1 MRSVPD
7 ALSKKRAEWDVAD
20 HQDGFWR
27 SYSTEE
33 DKARIN
39 SHYDRPA
46 EFFTTLTGGEW
57 NVYSCNLWEGAQ
69 TDTESQ
75 ERKLDLCASL
85 LDLRPGERVLDVGC
99 GWGGPLVYLAK
110 RYGVTGIGITPSP
123 RQAEHANRRALAYGV
138 PVAFQVRHW
147 REVEEPA
154 SFDAVYSDEVIV
166 HFSDLGGFFEKARGL
181 LKPGGRMLNKELHFA
196 SSRFMQVTRGMVFIN
211 KLAGET
217 GYYRTLHDELNLLD
231 RAGFDIV
238 RIEQMALSDYQ
249 RTLDG
254 WLANMRESQEQLEAL
269 VGAEDVRRFRTYLKV
284 SRKSHGGPSMTL
296 DLVLARSPG
305 TS

>member
-20 HQDGFWR
+20 HRDGFWR
-27 SYSTEE
+27 SYSTED

-46 EFFTTLTGGEW
+46 EFFTALTGGEW
-57 NVYSCNLWEGAQ
+57 HVYSCNLWEGAR
-69 TDTESQ
+69 TETESQ
-75 ERKLDLCASL
+75 ERKLDLVAAM

-123 RQAEHANRRALAYGV
+123 RQAEYANRRALAHGV
-138 PVAFQVRHW
+138 PVAFEVKHW
-147 REVEEPA
+147 REVDEAA

-196 SSRFMQVTRGMVFIN
+196 NSRFMEVTRGMVFIN

-231 RAGFDIV
+231 GAGFDID
-238 RIEQMALSDYQ
+238 RIEQMALSNYQ

-254 WLANMRESQEQLEAL
+254 WLANIRESQEQLEAL

-296 DLVLARSPG
+296 DLVLARSPR